1 MQHKLRPISKYFE
14 TRHLNSSRKHKR
26 VVKGRE
32 DKKEERRSR
41 REVKSK
47 VMVIFLQE
55 DYIALDYFGRGLQD
69 NK

>member
-1 MQHKLRPISKYFE
+1 M
-14 TRHLNSSRKHKR
+14 
-26 VVKGRE
+26 VKGRE

-55 DYIALDYFGRGLQD
+55 DYTALDYFGRGLQD